1 MRCVPKW
8 KANSNPTVASE
19 PHKIMDSIDT
29 WLDPIEVRQLA
40 DRLLQPNFEPASSMA
55 SDGFDDGFIGY
66 EADSQLP
73 VAADSPAQR
82 SQRFCDWAK
91 QHHSAKGVFILD
103 HEGSVIFDEGGHGQ
117 FHFLARSL
125 ALAPRRVNA
134 SLEPV
139 YLKIAAG
146 MILQII
152 PLATA
157 QHTFFLGLIIS
168 EALAP
173 AALSS
178 IREALSE
185 VASISQSEV

>member
-1 MRCVPKW
+1 
-8 KANSNPTVASE
+8 
-19 PHKIMDSIDT
+19 MDSIDT

-40 DRLLQPNFEPASSMA
+40 DRLLQPNFEPASSMV

-66 EADSQLP
+66 EADSQIP
-73 VAADSPAQR
+73 VAADSPEQKN
-82 SQRFCDWAK
+82 QRFCDWVK
-91 QHHSAKGVFILD
+91 QHHFAKGVFILD

-134 SLEPV
+134 SMEPV

-146 MILQII
+146 MILEII
-152 PLATA
+152 PFASA
-157 QHTFFLGLIIS
+157 QHSFFLGLIIS
-168 EALAP
+168 EALDP

-178 IREALSE
+178 IREAFSE
-185 VASISQSEV
+185 VASISRSEV